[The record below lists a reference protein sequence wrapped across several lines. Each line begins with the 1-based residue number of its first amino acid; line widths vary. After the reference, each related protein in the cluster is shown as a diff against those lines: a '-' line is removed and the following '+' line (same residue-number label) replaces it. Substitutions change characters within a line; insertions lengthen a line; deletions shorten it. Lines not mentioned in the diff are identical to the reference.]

1 MTTNVSKNR
10 RILQNSLW
18 YGGFWLLFALWL
30 RLCVPESIMGWER
43 HQLFRYAAD
52 YLNVF
57 YTTAYP
63 ILYYVQAFFTQFYLY
78 PLLGAGVIGGLLVLG
93 MGAWHR
99 LTGQRW
105 PGAVWAALM
114 LPLIPYFNLLWL
126 LTWLI
131 LLLGALCIS
140 RLVAWRGWLR
150 YSLLVVLGLL
160 GALLLVENAIWMVV
174 FWAVVYGCLRRS
186 WRDGL
191 CALGL
196 LGLGAALGIGL
207 LFWKG
212 YPYYYAPYFS
222 HFVLLKAHYRADA
235 FPAIFFKCPLFIK
248 MVSYVALGVGLLL
261 SCVVLFSPTGK
272 EGDKAAPSGANKND
286 EEQVS
291 SAENNVAPASEKA
304 NRKRCLMQGGIGVM
318 IAALF
323 VYAGYLNLRY
333 QMEDFYL
340 VYRLNAEQRYF
351 EATAVAETALFER
364 EQTEQANRRLRHFS
378 HRRPQQAT
386 TLAAK
391 LGVKPVVFQHQLEKE
406 YIADALRI
414 ALLSDK
420 QATERLF
427 FYSGL
432 GYFPLLFTGNIFL
445 KPAQH
450 FVALYYT
457 QNGFYAEALHLL
469 YDCITT
475 GHVSKTVVESLLW
488 NSVVVKDYAPCRKFI
503 RLFEQTLFHQDI
515 ARRYTAYLADT
526 AATDRQPEIATA
538 RLRLSNRN
546 HTVKAYNPDDN
557 IHFRLRRETTQAPT
571 YEYALSLWMI
581 YKNHPQILAELPKIR
596 QYYPRLPRH
605 VQEAVLANF
614 SLDRIDEAPED
625 IDPETKGLYAYFIQT
640 YEAYMNGYAS
650 LQLLEK
656 NFGDTYWFYLN
667 FGKKQSTNAS
677 SDSDESDEKDIITR
691 QGSNHQI

>member
-10 RILQNSLW
+10 RILKNGLW

-52 YLNVF
+52 YLSSFFN
-57 YTTAYP
+57 TTAYP
-63 ILYYVQAFFTQFYLY
+63 FLYYVQAFFTQFYVY
-78 PLLGAGVIGGLLVLG
+78 PLSGAAVIGALLVLG

-150 YSLLVVLGLL
+150 YGLLVVLGLL
-160 GALLLVENAIWMVV
+160 VALLMVENAVWVVV
-174 FWAVVYGCLRRS
+174 FWAVVYGCVVRS
-186 WRDGL
+186 WRGSL
-191 CALGL
+191 CALGF

-207 LFWKG
+207 LLWKG

-222 HFVLLKAHYRADA
+222 HFILLKAHYRADS

-248 MVSYVALGVGLLL
+248 MVSYVTLGVGLLL
-261 SCVVLFSPTGK
+261 SCVTLLSPISKGN
-272 EGDKAAPSGANKND
+272 DKTTQGSADISDEQDNSVEND
-286 EEQVS
+286 AVQ
-291 SAENNVAPASEKA
+291 ASTKA
-304 NRKRCLMQGGIGVM
+304 NRKRCLIQGGTGVM

-351 EATAVAETALFER
+351 EASAVAETALFER

-378 HRRPQQAT
+378 HRRPQQVT

-391 LGVKPVVFQHQLEKE
+391 LGVKPVGFQHKWERE
-406 YIADALRI
+406 YLADALRV
-414 ALLSDK
+414 ALLGDK

-432 GYFPLLFTGNIFL
+432 GYFPLLFTENIFL

-457 QNGFYAEALHLL
+457 QNGLYAEALHLL
-469 YDCITT
+469 YDLITT
-475 GHVSKTVVESLLW
+475 GHITKTVVESVLW

-515 ARRYTAYLADT
+515 ARRYAAYLADT
-526 AATDRQPEIATA
+526 AATDRQPEIAAA
-538 RLRLSNRN
+538 RLRLSNYDYS
-546 HTVKAYNPDDN
+546 VLAYNPDDN
-557 IHFRLRRETTQAPT
+557 IHFRLRYDAHQPPI

-581 YKNHPQILAELPKIR
+581 YKNHPKILAELPKIR

-605 VQEAVLANF
+605 IQEAVLANF
-614 SLDRIDEAPED
+614 PPERIDEVPEE
-625 IDPETKGLYAYFIQT
+625 IDPEIKGLYVYFMQS
-640 YEAYMNGYAS
+640 YELYMNGYAS

-656 NFGDTYWFYLN
+656 NFEDTYWFHLYFN
-667 FGKKQSTNAS
+667 QKQSVKTA
-677 SDSDESDEKDIITR
+677 DSDDDSNDRSIITR
-691 QGSNHQI
+691 PGSEHQI